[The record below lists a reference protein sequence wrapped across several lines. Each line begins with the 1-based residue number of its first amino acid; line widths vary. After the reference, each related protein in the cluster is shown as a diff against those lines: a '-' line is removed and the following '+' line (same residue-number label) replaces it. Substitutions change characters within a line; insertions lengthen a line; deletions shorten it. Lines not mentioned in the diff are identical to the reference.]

1 MKTPCTFSPDDW
13 INFCD
18 YTPVQ
23 LGLILAGTLLWNL
36 AYFLI
41 IRNGFRYRYVEMPCL
56 AGSANFAWEFA
67 WGFLIVTDMGQ
78 LFVWGLRV
86 WFFMDI
92 LIFALLLRYG
102 YKQISSPIVRPYHA
116 LIEWA
121 VFLFWIP
128 VFYFFY
134 QEGYDTSMGATSAYV
149 ITVVMEA
156 MFIYHFL
163 QHPPGSVFAPA
174 VGWCRLL
181 GNGAMSVFVGI
192 KYPTMYFLQLLAV
205 AVFILDLIYVI
216 LQHRHAAFNR
226 NEVAVA
232 EQPADSPLAL

>member
-1 MKTPCTFSPDDW
+1 MKTPCTFSPGDW

-18 YTPVQ
+18 YTPLQISLV
-23 LGLILAGTLLWNL
+23 LAGTILWNL
-36 AYFLI
+36 AYFFI
-41 IRNGFRYRYVEMPCL
+41 IRNGFRFQYIEMPCL

-67 WGFLIVTDMGQ
+67 WSFLIVTDMGK
-78 LFVWGLRV
+78 LFSMGLRG
-86 WFFMDI
+86 WFFLDI

-102 YKQISSPIVRPYHA
+102 YKQITSPIVRPYHA

-128 VFYFFY
+128 VFYFFF
-134 QEGYDTSMGATSAYV
+134 QECYDTSMGATSAYV

-163 QHPPGSVFAPA
+163 QHPPGSVFQPA
-174 VGWCRLL
+174 VGWCRFL
-181 GNGAMSVFVGI
+181 GNAAMSMFVLL
-192 KYPTMYFLQLLAV
+192 KYPSLSFLQLLAL

-216 LQHRHAAFNR
+216 LQHRHAAFNV
-226 NEVAVA
+226 NPEAVP
-232 EQPADSPLAL
+232 EQSADRSLAL